1 MEDSLC
7 DLRRQWEEGE
17 RQWEGERRW
26 MRWEMSTFLG
36 LVWVAVVCSEE
47 VVGTGVTQLS
57 VTGEAVSG
65 EARAPLPCLEFQ
77 LQSAPPRAS

>member
-1 MEDSLC
+1 
-7 DLRRQWEEGE
+7 
-17 RQWEGERRW
+17 

-47 VVGTGVTQLS
+47 VVGTGVTPLS
-57 VTGEAVSG
+57 VKGEAVKG
-65 EARAPLPCLEFQ
+65 EAHAPFPCLEFR

>member
-1 MEDSLC
+1 
-7 DLRRQWEEGE
+7 
-17 RQWEGERRW
+17 
-26 MRWEMSTFLG
+26 MSTFLG

-65 EARAPLPCLEFQ
+65 EARAPLPFGIPIAVCSTQSLVRRGEVRCDWTEQGLPGVLEVFS
-77 LQSAPPRAS
+77 LPRCRS